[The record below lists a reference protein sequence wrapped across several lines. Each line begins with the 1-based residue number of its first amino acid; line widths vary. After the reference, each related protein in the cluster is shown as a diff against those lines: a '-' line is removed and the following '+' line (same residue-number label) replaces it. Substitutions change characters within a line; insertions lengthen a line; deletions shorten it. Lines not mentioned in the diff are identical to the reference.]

1 VITLPRLIS
10 VFATIALIPVVY
22 AEAPAA
28 AVEVETEEE
37 RIARWFHTGKLAEG
51 TSEANAYVSDHPD
64 DANARFQ
71 LGVLKFLRAVER
83 FGQTQYRY
91 GLSARNTIIIPF
103 VRIPVPKNDDS
114 DEIGYEDLRQ
124 VLTRFVD
131 DLGEAEQALADVGDT
146 EVKLRIDL
154 REIHFD
160 FDKDGHSGEAES
172 LWSVFS
178 TINRRAARDAPADG
192 TVAFDSGD
200 VEWLRGYCHL
210 LQGLGNAV
218 LAHDFQELHRRC
230 GHLFYPRVKSQYE
243 FLQHQEGG
251 NRNWSVNHIADL
263 ISLVHLINFE
273 VVEPERMQR
282 AQKHLLEMIKR
293 SRASWEKILAE
304 TDDDR
309 EWLPGPT
316 QKAALT
322 SVRITGPMV
331 ESWHT
336 FLDESESL
344 LTGKKLVPFWRA
356 TKAEVVAGT
365 AKGLNLHRVF
375 KQPRRFDLV
384 LWAQGTAA
392 VPYLE
397 QGELTDQRVWTQL
410 TGAFRGQFWGF
421 AIWIN

>member
-1 VITLPRLIS
+1 M
-10 VFATIALIPVVY
+10 ALIPVVY
-22 AEAPAA
+22 ADAPAA
-28 AVEVETEEE
+28 AVEVETDEE
-37 RIARWFHTGKLAEG
+37 RIAGWFYAGKLAEG
-51 TSEANAYVSDHPD
+51 TVKANAYVSDHPD

-103 VRIPVPKNDDS
+103 VRIPVPKNDDP
-114 DEIGYEDLRQ
+114 DEIGYEEFRQ

-131 DLGEAEQALADVGDT
+131 DLGEAEQALADVGDA
-146 EVKLRIDL
+146 EVKLRINL

-160 FDKDGHSGEAES
+160 FDKDGRSVEAES

-178 TINRRAARDAPADG
+178 TINRPAARDAPADG

-218 LAHDFQELHRRC
+218 LAHDFEELYQRC

-243 FLQHQEGG
+243 FLQHQEGDNG
-251 NRNWSVNHIADL
+251 NWSVNSIADL

-273 VVEPERMQR
+273 VVEPERMQQ

-293 SRASWEKILAE
+293 SRASWENILAE

-316 QKAALT
+316 QNAALT

-344 LTGKKLVPFWRA
+344 LTGKKLVPFWRSA
-356 TKAEVVAGT
+356 KAEVVAGT

-375 KQPRRFDLV
+375 SQPRRFDLV
-384 LWAQGTAA
+384 LWVQGTDAA
-392 VPYLE
+392 PYLE
-397 QGELTDQRVWTQL
+397 QGVLTDQRVWTQL
-410 TGAFRGQFWGF
+410 IGAFRGQFWGF

>member
-1 VITLPRLIS
+1 MITLPRLIS
-10 VFATIALIPVVY
+10 LLATMALIPVVY
-22 AEAPAA
+22 ADLSVA
-28 AVEVETEEE
+28 AVDVQTEKE
-37 RIARWFHTGKLAEG
+37 RIARWFHAGKLAEG
-51 TSEANAYVSDHPD
+51 TGEASAYVLDHPG

-103 VRIPVPKNDDS
+103 VRIPVPKNDDP

-131 DLGEAEQALADVGDT
+131 DLGEAEQALAQVGDA
-146 EVKLRIDL
+146 EVKLRLNL

-160 FDKDGHSGEAES
+160 FDKDGQAGEAES

-178 TINRRAARDAPADG
+178 TINRGAARDAPADG

-218 LAHDFQELHRRC
+218 LAHDFEELHRRC

-243 FLQHQEGG
+243 FLQHQEGNG
-251 NRNWSVNHIADL
+251 NWSVNHIADL

-273 VVEPERMQR
+273 VVEPERMHQ
-282 AQKHLLEMIKR
+282 AQEHLLEMIKR
-293 SRASWEKILAE
+293 SRASWEQILAE

-316 QKAALT
+316 QQAALT

-356 TKAEVVAGT
+356 SNAELAAGT

-375 KQPRRFDLV
+375 NQPRRFDLV

-397 QGELTDQRVWTQL
+397 QGELTSQDVWTQL
-410 TGAFRGQFWGF
+410 SGAFRGQFWGF